1 MGWNDVWKTASDWA
15 QSAWTQAVK
24 FKYTLNSMSLPVVAG
39 ETAKFSYNTLIGLTE
54 EVAALP
60 HVLKAALLHPK
71 TRRTFGHLAR
81 IGVEDYGA
89 LVLAY
94 QIEKSLESVLL
105 AALEGSEGQP
115 WLSTS
120 TALSLALM
128 LLRTTHTAYAFRKR
142 IQIGIRLATVSIEAS
157 GTITSANPQLDKM
170 GEISKNESKLSGI
183 IGALSDLVKYSLTDF
198 TINQGVK
205 KIPVVG
211 PVVGNGL
218 AAKHTG
224 DFILTSVLKGMAPKH
239 VQAYLQ
245 EYPEYAWVLGM
256 THTILSYYVN
266 DFIENTTGVPREL
279 YETIINQTGLVTLIA
294 VAAHIRLPP
303 PVAESKRQVPD
314 PIRLYKAGL
323 QVGLDIIG
331 YGLKAKIPEM
341 LKNESVIPWGK
352 VFTVGKTV
360 WYHPSTQTAK
370 IIFLPRMLHGKKAF
384 YRDPV
389 VEPNW
394 ESLRTR
400 IIAAIQLIE
409 KYSQKLLVAAATKI
423 PKISAKVAGFLG
435 APPGVVAFVL
445 KLMANEPFMQR
456 LSAFR
461 RRLEAMHIVDLPEQ
475 ENLRQM
481 EYLHL
486 SSPQKEKKGEKSE
499 PVIKK
504 TLLSP
509 DEVLHGSREVS
520 TPQPLP
526 EVGYATRDNEDYS
539 PSLLMTGGFFAKQ
552 ASSKNA
558 ADLDPA
564 SLMGISSNS
573 DSKNLRKDP
582 LTSDF
587 FARKVNSRNE
597 DDLDPA
603 SLMGI
608 SSHSSSK
615 SLGKDP
621 LG

>member
-24 FKYTLNSMSLPVVAG
+24 FKYTLNSMSLPAVAG
-39 ETAKFSYNTLIGLTE
+39 ETATFTYNTLIGLTE

-60 HVLKAALLHPK
+60 HVLKAAAVHPK

-81 IGVEDYGA
+81 IGIEDGGA
-89 LVLAY
+89 LILAY
-94 QIEKSLESVLL
+94 QIEKNLESLLL

-128 LLRTTHTAYAFRKR
+128 LLRTTHEAYALRKR

-157 GTITSANPQLDKM
+157 GTITSGNPQLDKM
-170 GEISKNESKLSGI
+170 GEISKKESKLSSI
-183 IGALSDLVKYSLTDF
+183 IGALSDQVKYILTDLS
-198 TINQGVK
+198 IRQGVK
-205 KIPVVG
+205 RIPIVG
-211 PVVGNGL
+211 PVIGNGL
-218 AAKHTG
+218 VSKHTG
-224 DFILTSVLKGMAPKH
+224 DYVLASVLKGMAPKH

-245 EYPEYAWVLGM
+245 EYPEYAWVLGT
-256 THTILSYYVN
+256 THTILSYFAN
-266 DFIENTTGVPREL
+266 GFIEDTTGVPRAL
-279 YETIINQTGLVTLIA
+279 YETIINQTAVVLLIA
-294 VAAHIRLPP
+294 VAAHMRLPP

-314 PIRLYKAGL
+314 PIRLYKSGL
-323 QVGLDIIG
+323 QVGLDILG

-341 LKNESVIPWGK
+341 LKNESVIPWAK
-352 VFTVGKTV
+352 VFAVGKTL

-400 IIAAIQLIE
+400 IITAIQFIE
-409 KYSQKLLVAAATKI
+409 KYSEKLLVATATKI
-423 PKISAKVAGFLG
+423 PKISSKVAGLLG

-445 KLMANEPFMQR
+445 KLMGNKPFMNR
-456 LSAFR
+456 LSDFR
-461 RRLEAMHIVDLPEQ
+461 RRLEAMHIVDLPEAD
-475 ENLRQM
+475 NLMQM

-486 SSPQKEKKGEKSE
+486 PSPQKKDKTEKPEAVD
-499 PVIKK
+499 P
-504 TLLSP
+504 
-509 DEVLHGSREVS
+509 REGS
-520 TPQPLP
+520 TPQLQP
-526 EVGYATRDNEDYS
+526 EKSATPRDNEDYS
-539 PSLLMTGGFFAKQ
+539 PSLLISGGFFAKPPSPQ
-552 ASSKNA
+552 N
-558 ADLDPA
+558 ADLDPS
-564 SLMGISSNS
+564 SLIGISSNS
-573 DSKNLRKDP
+573 VSKSQGKDP
-582 LTSDF
+582 LTGDF
-587 FARKVNSRNE
+587 FVRNASRQNA

-608 SSHSSSK
+608 TSNSSSK